1 MKILSLYLYPA
12 NNYAGLRNIL
22 TVRLCVVIV
31 MNAYLISDSDGTAWS
46 VWSTIITGPVAGGGE
61 GD

>member
-1 MKILSLYLYPA
+1 MKIRTLSLYLYPA
-12 NNYAGLRNIL
+12 NNYAGIL

-31 MNAYLISDSDGTAWS
+31 MNAYLISDNDGTAWS
-46 VWSTIITGPVAGGGE
+46 VWSTTITGPVAGGGE

>member
-1 MKILSLYLYPA
+1 MQ
-12 NNYAGLRNIL
+12 GIL

-46 VWSTIITGPVAGGGE
+46 VWSTTITGPVAGGGE

>member
-1 MKILSLYLYPA
+1 M
-12 NNYAGLRNIL
+12 
-22 TVRLCVVIV
+22 RLCVVIV

-46 VWSTIITGPVAGGGE
+46 VWSTIITGPVAGGGQ